1 MKNLFPFRLSLLL
14 GLLLWVAPAWSAD
27 DAQSYMKA
35 RHTEITALV
44 TSSAPKPQ
52 LTTAFDALLDYDA
65 LAQNSL
71 DMEWGKLSPEQRAEF
86 QDLLKV
92 LVQRA
97 YTKNIRDTLNYAVEF
112 RGEVDAA
119 SGKLVKTVAKHK
131 TDQHREPIAIDY
143 LISNASGKWKVRDI
157 VTEGSSLVS
166 NYRNQFRKIIEKQG
180 YAGLIDKMKKK
191 AAEPA

>member
-1 MKNLFPFRLSLLL
+1 MKNLFLPRFTLLL
-14 GLLLWVAPAWSAD
+14 GLLLWVFPVWAAD

-44 TSSAPKPQ
+44 TSNAPKPQ

-71 DMEWGKLSPEQRAEF
+71 DMEWSKLSVEQRTEF

-97 YTKNIRDTLNYAVEF
+97 YTKNIRDTLNFAVEF
-112 RGEVDAA
+112 KGEVDAPN
-119 SGKLVKTVAKHK
+119 GKLVKTLAKHK
-131 TDQHREPIAIDY
+131 TDQHRDPIAIDY
-143 LISNASGKWKVRDI
+143 VVSNASGKWKVRDI

-166 NYRNQFRKIIEKQG
+166 NYRNQFRKIIDKQG
-180 YAGLIDKMKKK
+180 YAGLIEKMKKK